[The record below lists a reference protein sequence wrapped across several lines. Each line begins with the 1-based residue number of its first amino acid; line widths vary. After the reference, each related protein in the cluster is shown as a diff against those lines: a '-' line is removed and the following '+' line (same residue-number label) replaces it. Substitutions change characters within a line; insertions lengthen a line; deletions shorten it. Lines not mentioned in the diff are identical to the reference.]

1 MLYCSW
7 DMVCDG
13 CNFYL
18 LFWDI
23 FCYAV
28 SEIWCVMDVIIY
40 FGLLFDLLPPPPPNS
55 PKYQNFYKN
64 KKKHMEISSFYT
76 CITKIMIRWCTI
88 SEIWCAMNR
97 QMDRQTDRQK
107 KWPIEV
113 GAPPIKIS
121 CKVLKKVFFW
131 IFFHKNPSENIL
143 SL

>member
-40 FGLLFDLLPPPPPNS
+40 FGLLFVLLPPPSPPPNR

-97 QMDRQTDRQK
+97 QTDRQT
-107 KWPIEV
+107 E
-113 GAPPIKIS
+113 
-121 CKVLKKVFFW
+121 KVTYRGRCPT
-131 IFFHKNPSENIL
+131 HKNQLQSLKESIFLNIFP
-143 SL
+143 